1 MRPSQLATDNASAGL
16 RSTSAPGSHSVWAHK
31 IIPIWLFLIFALQC
45 AWFIGTQSLTFD
57 EPVHI
62 AAGLDAW
69 RHQRFEISNDH
80 PPLARL
86 LFTLPLLNPKWQIE
100 IRPLP
105 DGFRVPRINP
115 DPVALAWRA
124 RTMNVLLGV
133 LLALLVWREA
143 ATHFSIAAA
152 NCALALFAFT
162 PSLITHF
169 SLATTDGAAALLI
182 FATAIQVRRWR
193 RNPCWRVTALTGVV
207 LGLLLLA
214 KLSTLPMFV
223 VAVGLFLFSSREHIS
238 VRPWRWNW
246 AQSVAAVAIA
256 LFVFWAG
263 YFFHVSQLTIRD
275 GVLSVSHPHWDSEL
289 VKPTRS
295 RLNVSIPVPAGEYVA
310 GFRDLVF
317 RNAHG
322 QSAFFLGQL
331 SLKGGW
337 KSYYP
342 VALLLKWPLLLW
354 TAALAGVAVCFSRR
368 RRLQCGFW
376 TMFLFP
382 AIYFA
387 IAIFSRFNIGERHIL
402 PLYPFALLLVAAAA
416 DWLLKKRWGLAL
428 ACGLLIVNAADCLRY
443 APGYLSY
450 MNVFVTPATSYRLLS
465 DSNVDW
471 GQGLL
476 AVRKYQEQHPTEQLS
491 LAYFGSVDPGV
502 YGIKAKPL
510 AEDDRPSGTVIVS
523 STELSGQYLHNPD
536 SYRWLLQ
543 YEPKQILDHCM
554 YVFQPQP

>member
-1 MRPSQLATDNASAGL
+1 MSPSSLATKNASAEP
-16 RSTSAPGSHSVWAHK
+16 RPASSPRAHSLLSGK
-31 IIPIWLFLIFALQC
+31 IIPVSLFLIFALQC
-45 AWFIGTQSLTFD
+45 AWFIATQSLTFD

-69 RHQRFEISNDH
+69 RHQRFEVSNDH
-80 PPLARL
+80 PPLAHL
-86 LFTLPLLNPKWQIE
+86 LCSLPLLNPKWQVE
-100 IRPLP
+100 VQPLP
-105 DGFRVPRINP
+105 DGFRIPRISP

-124 RTMNVLLGV
+124 RAMDVLLGL

-162 PSLITHF
+162 PSLIAHF

-193 RNPCWRVTALTGVV
+193 LNPCWRATALTGVV
-207 LGLLLLA
+207 LGLVLLA
-214 KLSTLPMFV
+214 KLSTLPMFA
-223 VAVGLFLFSSREHIS
+223 VAVALLLFSSREHIS

-246 AQSVAAVAIA
+246 PRSLTAVLIG

-263 YFFHVSQLTIRD
+263 YFFHVSRLTIRD
-275 GVLSVSHPHWDSEL
+275 GVLTVSHPHWETQL

-295 RLNVSIPVPAGEYVA
+295 RLNFSMPVPAGEYVA

-322 QSAFFLGQL
+322 QRAFFLGQL

-354 TAALAGVAVCFSRR
+354 IAALAGIAVCFSRR
-368 RRLQCGFW
+368 MQLQRGFW
-376 TMFLFP
+376 IMFLFP
-382 AIYFA
+382 TVYFA
-387 IAIFSRFNIGERHIL
+387 IAISSRFNIGERHIL

-416 DWLLKKRWGLAL
+416 DWLTQRRWGVAF
-428 ACGLLIVNAADCLRY
+428 ACVLLVLNAADCLRY
-443 APGYLSY
+443 APAYLSY

-465 DSNVDW
+465 DSNLDW

-502 YGIKAKPL
+502 YGIQATPL

-523 STELSGQYLHNPD
+523 ATELTGQYLRDPD

-543 YEPKQILDHCM
+543 YKPKQILDHCM
-554 YVFQPQP
+554 YVFQPNR